1 MIQTLYQL
9 TNKGSFRALSFVLAL
24 ILTATIFLYT
34 ERFALDYD
42 GISPIYTLI
51 IFWSVATLWIHGFGL
66 EIYKT
71 VWKLL
76 FLPIFSYIV
85 AIMTLIFIYFM

>member
-34 ERFALDYD
+34 ERFALDYG

-51 IFWSVATLWIHGFGL
+51 IL
-66 EIYKT
+66 ERGNAMDPRFRSGIYKT
-71 VWKLL
+71 MEVLYISL
-76 FLPIFSYIV
+76 SYIH
-85 AIMTLIFIYFM
+85 IYDYIYLF